1 MNEDHM
7 IAAILS
13 AGMLAR
19 GQGERPE
26 PADAVRTYEQVLTE
40 LLAVNRAHRPPENT

>member
-1 MNEDHM
+1 MNEDHI

-13 AGMLAR
+13 AGMIAR
-19 GQGERPE
+19 GQGETPE

-40 LLAVNRAHRPPENT
+40 LLAATRAQRPPENA